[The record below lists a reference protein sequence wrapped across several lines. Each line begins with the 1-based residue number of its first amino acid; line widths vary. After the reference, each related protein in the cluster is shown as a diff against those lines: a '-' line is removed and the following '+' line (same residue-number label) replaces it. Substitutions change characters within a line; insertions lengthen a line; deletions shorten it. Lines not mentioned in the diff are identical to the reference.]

1 MKEESTLRQLVKKAI
16 NQNREIADMKTCSIL
31 NKEKIEQ
38 QSINIMELNEKLS
51 KLEAK
56 KNILRK
62 QKRRYVNLN
71 MALVTEIKRLQ
82 VVISRQQKSLD
93 SLVKEHI
100 YNPRLKEFN
109 KNSQKQQ
116 SQKQQQQSQ
125 KQLTQKKYKQ
135 KYNLI
140 F

>member
-1 MKEESTLRQLVKKAI
+1 MKEGSTLRQLVKKAI

-71 MALVTEIKRLQ
+71 MALVTEIERLQ

-93 SLVKEHI
+93 SLVKEHVI
-100 YNPRLKEFN
+100 DPAIRKM
-109 KNSQKQQ
+109 KVAQQK
-116 SQKQQQQSQ
+116 
-125 KQLTQKKYKQ
+125 QKKYKPGLGPRLRQ

>member
-1 MKEESTLRQLVKKAI
+1 MKEGSTLRQLVKKAI

-71 MALVTEIKRLQ
+71 MALVTEIERLQ

-93 SLVKEHI
+93 SLVKEHVI
-100 YNPRLKEFN
+100 DPAIRKM
-109 KNSQKQQ
+109 KVAQQK
-116 SQKQQQQSQ
+116 
-125 KQLTQKKYKQ
+125 QKKYKQ

>member
-93 SLVKEHI
+93 SLVKEHVI
-100 YNPRLKEFN
+100 DPAIRKM
-109 KNSQKQQ
+109 KVAQQK
-116 SQKQQQQSQ
+116 
-125 KQLTQKKYKQ
+125 QKKYKQ

>member
-1 MKEESTLRQLVKKAI
+1 MIEGSTLRQLVKKAI

-56 KNILRK
+56 VIRLRE
-62 QKRRYVNLN
+62 QKRRYVKLN
-71 MALVTEIKRLQ
+71 MALVTEIKSLQ

-93 SLVKEHI
+93 SLVKEHVI
-100 YNPRLKEFN
+100 DPAIRKM
-109 KNSQKQQ
+109 KVAQQK
-116 SQKQQQQSQ
+116 
-125 KQLTQKKYKQ
+125 QKKYKQ

>member
-1 MKEESTLRQLVKKAI
+1 MKEGSTLRQLVKKAI

-93 SLVKEHI
+93 SLVKEHVI
-100 YNPRLKEFN
+100 DPAIRKM
-109 KNSQKQQ
+109 KVAQQK
-116 SQKQQQQSQ
+116 
-125 KQLTQKKYKQ
+125 QKKYKPGLGPRLRQ

>member
-1 MKEESTLRQLVKKAI
+1 MKEGSTLRQLVKKAI

-56 KNILRK
+56 VIRLRE
-62 QKRRYVNLN
+62 QKRRYVKLN
-71 MALVTEIKRLQ
+71 MALVTEIKSLQ

>member
-1 MKEESTLRQLVKKAI
+1 MNKGSTLRVKKGSTLRQLVKNAI
-16 NQNREIADMKTCSIL
+16 NQNREIADMKTCSII

-56 KNILRK
+56 VIRLRE
-62 QKRRYVNLN
+62 QKRSYVELN
-71 MALVTEIKRLQ
+71 IALVTEIKSLQ

-100 YNPRLKEFN
+100 IDPSIRKM
-109 KNSQKQQ
+109 KVAQQKQ
-116 SQKQQQQSQ
+116 
-125 KQLTQKKYKQ
+125 TKYKQ

>member
-1 MKEESTLRQLVKKAI
+1 MIEGSTLRQLVKKAI

-56 KNILRK
+56 VIRLRE
-62 QKRRYVNLN
+62 QKRRYVKLN
-71 MALVTEIKRLQ
+71 MALVTEIKSLQ

>member
-1 MKEESTLRQLVKKAI
+1 MNKGSTLRQLVKKGSTLRQLVKKAI

-51 KLEAK
+51 KLKAK
-56 KNILRK
+56 VIRLRE
-62 QKRRYVNLN
+62 QKRRYVELN
-71 MALVTEIKRLQ
+71 IALVTEIKSLQ

-100 YNPRLKEFN
+100 IDPAIRKM
-109 KNSQKQQ
+109 KVAQQK
-116 SQKQQQQSQ
+116 
-125 KQLTQKKYKQ
+125 QKKYKQ

>member
-1 MKEESTLRQLVKKAI
+1 MKEGSTLRQLVKKAI

-82 VVISRQQKSLD
+82 VVISRQQKTLD

-100 YNPRLKEFN
+100 IDPAIRKM
-109 KNSQKQQ
+109 KVAQQK
-116 SQKQQQQSQ
+116 
-125 KQLTQKKYKQ
+125 QKKYKQ

>member
-1 MKEESTLRQLVKKAI
+1 MIEGSTLRQLVKKAI

-62 QKRRYVNLN
+62 QKRRYVKLN

-93 SLVKEHI
+93 SLVKEHVI
-100 YNPRLKEFN
+100 DPAIRKM
-109 KNSQKQQ
+109 KVAQQK
-116 SQKQQQQSQ
+116 
-125 KQLTQKKYKQ
+125 QKKYKQ

>member
-1 MKEESTLRQLVKKAI
+1 MIEGSTLRQLVKKAI

-51 KLEAK
+51 KLGAK
-56 KNILRK
+56 VIRLRE
-62 QKRRYVNLN
+62 QKRRYVKLN
-71 MALVTEIKRLQ
+71 MALVTEIKSLQ

-93 SLVKEHI
+93 SLVKEHVI
-100 YNPRLKEFN
+100 DPAIRKM
-109 KNSQKQQ
+109 KVAQRK
-116 SQKQQQQSQ
+116 
-125 KQLTQKKYKQ
+125 QKKYKQ

>member
-71 MALVTEIKRLQ
+71 MALVTEIERLQ

-93 SLVKEHI
+93 SLVKEHVI
-100 YNPRLKEFN
+100 DPAIRKM
-109 KNSQKQQ
+109 KVAQQK
-116 SQKQQQQSQ
+116 
-125 KQLTQKKYKQ
+125 QKKYKPGLGPRLRQ

>member
-1 MKEESTLRQLVKKAI
+1 MIEGSTLRQLVKKAI

-56 KNILRK
+56 VIRLRE
-62 QKRRYVNLN
+62 QKRRYVKLN
-71 MALVTEIKRLQ
+71 MALVTEIKSLQ

-93 SLVKEHI
+93 SLVKEHVI
-100 YNPRLKEFN
+100 EPAKRKM
-109 KNSQKQQ
+109 KVAQQK
-116 SQKQQQQSQ
+116 
-125 KQLTQKKYKQ
+125 QKKYKQ

>member
-56 KNILRK
+56 QNILRK

-93 SLVKEHI
+93 SLVKEHVI
-100 YNPRLKEFN
+100 DPAIRKM
-109 KNSQKQQ
+109 KVAQQK
-116 SQKQQQQSQ
+116 
-125 KQLTQKKYKQ
+125 QKKYKPGLGPRLRQ

>member
-1 MKEESTLRQLVKKAI
+1 MKEGSTLRQLVKKAI

-93 SLVKEHI
+93 SLVKEHVI
-100 YNPRLKEFN
+100 DPARRKMM
-109 KNSQKQQ
+109 KVAQQK
-116 SQKQQQQSQ
+116 
-125 KQLTQKKYKQ
+125 QKKYKQ

>member
-1 MKEESTLRQLVKKAI
+1 MNKGSTLRVKKGSTLRQLVKKAI

-56 KNILRK
+56 VIRLRE
-62 QKRRYVNLN
+62 QKRRYVELN
-71 MALVTEIKRLQ
+71 IALVTEIKSLQ

-100 YNPRLKEFN
+100 IDPAIRKM
-109 KNSQKQQ
+109 KVAQQK
-116 SQKQQQQSQ
+116 
-125 KQLTQKKYKQ
+125 QKKYKQ

>member
-1 MKEESTLRQLVKKAI
+1 MNKGSTLRQLVKNAI
-16 NQNREIADMKTCSIL
+16 NQNREIADMKTCSII

-56 KNILRK
+56 VIRLRE
-62 QKRRYVNLN
+62 QKRSYVELN
-71 MALVTEIKRLQ
+71 IALVTEIKSLQ

-100 YNPRLKEFN
+100 IDPSIRKM
-109 KNSQKQQ
+109 KVAQQKQ
-116 SQKQQQQSQ
+116 
-125 KQLTQKKYKQ
+125 TKYKQ

>member
-1 MKEESTLRQLVKKAI
+1 MKEGSTLRQLVKKAI

-93 SLVKEHI
+93 SLVKEHVI
-100 YNPRLKEFN
+100 DPAIRKM
-109 KNSQKQQ
+109 KVAQQK
-116 SQKQQQQSQ
+116 
-125 KQLTQKKYKQ
+125 QKKYKQ

>member
-1 MKEESTLRQLVKKAI
+1 MKEGSTLRQLVKKAI

-56 KNILRK
+56 QNILRK

-93 SLVKEHI
+93 SLVKEHVI
-100 YNPRLKEFN
+100 DPAIRKM
-109 KNSQKQQ
+109 KVAQQK
-116 SQKQQQQSQ
+116 
-125 KQLTQKKYKQ
+125 QKKYKPGLGPRLRQ

>member
-1 MKEESTLRQLVKKAI
+1 LVKNAI
-16 NQNREIADMKTCSIL
+16 NQNREIADMKTCSII

-56 KNILRK
+56 VIRLRE
-62 QKRRYVNLN
+62 QKRSYVELN
-71 MALVTEIKRLQ
+71 IALVTEIKSLQ

-100 YNPRLKEFN
+100 IDPSIRKM
-109 KNSQKQQ
+109 KVAQQKQ
-116 SQKQQQQSQ
+116 
-125 KQLTQKKYKQ
+125 TKYKQ